1 MRFLREKI
9 FAEKIQAHGGRVY
22 IAGGWVR
29 DKVRGVKAKDKDYVV
44 SGLAEKL
51 FCRLFPPAEK
61 VGKSF
66 PVYLL
71 AVDGKKCE
79 IAFARR
85 EKKTGPG
92 YRGFAVF
99 CDATVTIEEDLYRRD
114 TTMNSMAWEL
124 PNGRLLDPYDGQA
137 DIQKK
142 MIRATSAHFLEDPVR
157 ALRAARQA
165 AEMEFSI
172 EAATVM
178 LMRQCRSEL
187 AAEPQERFLQELVRA
202 LHCPRPSLFFRAL
215 QAADLLAI
223 TFPEIFALIGKTQPV
238 DVHPEGDAFAHT
250 LQLVDQVAALD
261 CRPLVRFAALVHDL
275 GKGVTPVADLPQHHG
290 HDANGLAVLA
300 AWSARMTFPRPWLA
314 GAVFAIREHMRAP
327 QLNKT
332 GKIVE
337 LLLAAEKNPLG
348 LAGFQAIILADNKS
362 LPDYLKQ
369 ADRYLRAIHAVRAA
383 ERPPQLA
390 GKAIGEWLREKQIQ
404 AYQRAAGK

>member
-1 MRFLREKI
+1 LREKI
-9 FAEKIQAHGGRVY
+9 FAKKIQAHGGRVY

-51 FCRLFPPAEK
+51 FCQLFPLARK

-71 AVDGKKCE
+71 EIDQKNCE

-85 EKKTGPG
+85 EKKNGLG
-92 YRGFAVF
+92 YRGFSVVY
-99 CDATVTIEEDLYRRD
+99 DETVTIEEDLYRRD

-124 PNGRLLDPYDGQA
+124 PDGRLLDPYDGQA

-142 MIRATSAHFLEDPVR
+142 IIRATSAHFLEDPVR

-172 EAATVM
+172 EDATVM

-223 TFPEIFALIGKTQPV
+223 AFPEIFALIGKTQPV
-238 DVHPEGDAFAHT
+238 DVHPEGDAFEHT

-261 CRPLVRFAALVHDL
+261 CRPLVRFAALLHDL
-275 GKGVTPVADLPQHHG
+275 GKGVTPVADLPHHFG
-290 HDANGLAVLA
+290 HESAGLEVLA
-300 AWSARMTFPRPWLA
+300 AWSARMTFPKRWLQ
-314 GAVFAIREHMRAP
+314 GAAFAIREHMRAP
-327 QLNKT
+327 QINKA

-348 LAGFQAIILADNKS
+348 LSGFTAIILADNKS
-362 LPDYLKQ
+362 LPDYLEHY
-369 ADRYLRAIHAVRAA
+369 DIYLPAIHAVQAD
-383 ERPPQLA
+383 ERPPELA
-390 GKAIGEWLREKQIQ
+390 GKAIGEWLRQKQVQ
-404 AYQRAAGK
+404 AYQTAVGN